1 MADLIA
7 FPYDSLLTEGDSGL
21 ELDRAVDASM
31 YRRLMSKYFTTG
43 VFPDDTD
50 SAFKVLAFDKNIIV
64 KKGSAN
70 INGVYAELEED
81 VTINITDYISSSN
94 TVTLAVALRNDDTL
108 SARKT
113 TVQIVTNRTNQLV
126 PPTRNSTIYDIYIA
140 KVELEPNAI
149 TVYQSDITDLRLNTE
164 YCGVVTATVKG
175 VDTTTFYDQFQ
186 GALDRFLETVQSAID
201 GTTAGNLQNQ
211 INEYWKKI
219 YPVGSI
225 YMSVNDTDPSTL
237 FGGKWEEWG
246 KGRVPVGVD
255 MEDEHN
261 EFNGVEKE
269 GGSREKD
276 LRALIGAVDGDVYTI
291 GYYEAPTAGTWTK
304 YTKGIRGAS
313 VTGANVAS
321 HSTLVMD
328 SNGNYPDSLQPYI
341 TCYMWKRTA

>member
-7 FPYDSLLTEGDSGL
+7 FPYDSLLTNGDSGL
-21 ELDRAVDASM
+21 ELDRAINASM

-43 VFPDDTD
+43 VFPNDTD

-94 TVTLAVALRNDDTL
+94 TVTLAVALRSDDTL

-113 TVQIVTNRTNQLV
+113 TVQIVTNNTNQLV
-126 PPTRNSTIYDIYIA
+126 PPTRNSTVYEIYVA

-211 INEYWKKI
+211 INERIKI
-219 YPVGSI
+219 TDIVDNLESTDTDKPLSANQGNKLAKDVTLWTGNVNGYSGSVVLTETPFNFKWLIFDALENSKHTYAIAPVIDGRLMSNAMAIDGYKMIFITDLAYKTENKTLNFGMAKWVDQQNNAPITIVSI
-225 YMSVNDTDPSTL
+225 Y
-237 FGGKWEEWG
+237 
-246 KGRVPVGVD
+246 GR
-255 MEDEHN
+255 M
-261 EFNGVEKE
+261 
-269 GGSREKD
+269 
-276 LRALIGAVDGDVYTI
+276 
-291 GYYEAPTAGTWTK
+291 
-304 YTKGIRGAS
+304 
-313 VTGANVAS
+313 
-321 HSTLVMD
+321 
-328 SNGNYPDSLQPYI
+328 
-341 TCYMWKRTA
+341 

>member
-7 FPYDSLLTEGDSGL
+7 FPYDSLLTDGDSGL
-21 ELDRAVDASM
+21 ELDRAIDASM

-50 SAFKVLAFDKNIIV
+50 NAFKVLAFDKNIIV

-113 TVQIVTNRTNQLV
+113 TVQIVTNNTNQLV
-126 PPTRNSTIYDIYIA
+126 PPTRNSTVYEIYIA
-140 KVELEPNAI
+140 KVELEPNTI

-225 YMSVNDTDPSTL
+225 YMSINNTNPKIL
-237 FGGKWEEWG
+237 FGGTWTEWG
-246 KGRVPVGVD
+246 KGRVPVGVNTAD
-255 MEDEHN
+255 I
-261 EFNGVEKE
+261 EFNEVEKI
-269 GGSREKD
+269 GGKKEQV
-276 LRALIGAVDGDVYTI
+276 LRASIGAFGSDTGSIGYAHTGPTPNHDVYQMAIHGTPDTTPRTANHATEVWQSD
-291 GYYEAPTAGTWTK
+291 GTGPTT
-304 YTKGIRGAS
+304 
-313 VTGANVAS
+313 
-321 HSTLVMD
+321 
-328 SNGNYPDSLQPYI
+328 LQPYI
-341 TCYMWKRTA
+341 TCYMWKRVE

>member
-7 FPYDSLLTEGDSGL
+7 FPYDSLLTNGDSGL
-21 ELDRAVDASM
+21 ELDRAIDASM

-43 VFPDDTD
+43 VFPDDTN

-126 PPTRNSTIYDIYIA
+126 PPTRNSTVYEIYVA
-140 KVELEPNAI
+140 KVVLEPNTI

-186 GALDRFLETVQSAID
+186 GALDKFLDTVDQALD
-201 GTTAGNLQNQ
+201 GTLAGNLQNQ
-211 INEYWKKI
+211 INERIKI
-219 YPVGSI
+219 TDIVDNLEST
-225 YMSVNDTDPSTL
+225 DTDKPLSANQGNVL
-237 FGGKWEEWG
+237 ANKIKGGRTSLLYVNG
-246 KGRVPVGVD
+246 
-255 MEDEHN
+255 N
-261 EFNGVEKE
+261 ELQATIDLE
-269 GGSREKD
+269 GE
-276 LRALIGAVDGDVYTI
+276 I
-291 GYYEAPTAGTWTK
+291 E
-304 YTKGIRGAS
+304 S
-313 VTGANVAS
+313 VTANVIPVS
-321 HSTLVMD
+321 QTPYNQGTLYIETTNEDKRVVLRFIG
-328 SNGNYPDSLQPYI
+328 NGLVPGHTLS
-341 TCYMWKRTA
+341 CYWMAKLK

>member
-21 ELDRAVDASM
+21 ELDRAIDASM

-126 PPTRNSTIYDIYIA
+126 PPTRNSTVYEIYVA
-140 KVELEPNAI
+140 KVVLEPNAI

-211 INEYWKKI
+211 INERVKI
-219 YPVGSI
+219 TDIVDDLEST
-225 YMSVNDTDPSTL
+225 DTDKPLSANQGNVL
-237 FGGKWEEWG
+237 ANKIKGGRTSLLYVSG
-246 KGRVPVGVD
+246 
-255 MEDEHN
+255 N
-261 EFNGVEKE
+261 ELQATIDLE
-269 GGSREKD
+269 GE
-276 LRALIGAVDGDVYTI
+276 I
-291 GYYEAPTAGTWTK
+291 E
-304 YTKGIRGAS
+304 S
-313 VTGANVAS
+313 VTANVIPVS
-321 HSTLVMD
+321 QTPYSQGTLYIETTNENKRIVLRFI
-328 SNGNYPDSLQPYI
+328 GNSLVPGH
-341 TCYMWKRTA
+341 TLSCYWMAKLK

>member
-21 ELDRAVDASM
+21 ELDRAIDASM

-126 PPTRNSTIYDIYIA
+126 PPTRNSTVYEIYVA
-140 KVELEPNAI
+140 KVVLEPNAI

-211 INEYWKKI
+211 INERVKI
-219 YPVGSI
+219 TDIVDDLEST
-225 YMSVNDTDPSTL
+225 DTDKPLSANQGNVL
-237 FGGKWEEWG
+237 ANKIKGGRTSLLYVSG
-246 KGRVPVGVD
+246 
-255 MEDEHN
+255 N
-261 EFNGVEKE
+261 ELQATIDLE
-269 GGSREKD
+269 GE
-276 LRALIGAVDGDVYTI
+276 I
-291 GYYEAPTAGTWTK
+291 E
-304 YTKGIRGAS
+304 S
-313 VTGANVAS
+313 VTANVIPVS
-321 HSTLVMD
+321 QTPYSQGTLYIETTNENKRIVLRFI
-328 SNGNYPDSLQPYI
+328 GNSLVPGH
-341 TCYMWKRTA
+341 TLSCYWMVKLK

>member
-126 PPTRNSTIYDIYIA
+126 PPTRNSTVYEIYVA
-140 KVELEPNAI
+140 KVVLEPNAI

-211 INEYWKKI
+211 INERVKI
-219 YPVGSI
+219 TDIVDDLEST
-225 YMSVNDTDPSTL
+225 DTDKPLSANQGNVL
-237 FGGKWEEWG
+237 ANKIKGGRTSLLYVSG
-246 KGRVPVGVD
+246 
-255 MEDEHN
+255 N
-261 EFNGVEKE
+261 ELQATIDLE
-269 GGSREKD
+269 GE
-276 LRALIGAVDGDVYTI
+276 I
-291 GYYEAPTAGTWTK
+291 E
-304 YTKGIRGAS
+304 S
-313 VTGANVAS
+313 VTANVIPVS
-321 HSTLVMD
+321 QTPYSQGTLYIETTNENKRIVLRFI
-328 SNGNYPDSLQPYI
+328 GNSLVPGH
-341 TCYMWKRTA
+341 TLSCYWMAKLK